1 MITTKSF
8 TWESNG
14 ERWRTDYD
22 VVGNG
27 HDALLL
33 PALSSVSAREEMI
46 PLARLLQARH
56 RCIVP
61 DWPGFGAAR
70 GPDARLTPEVLLGF
84 LTGFVAQVVRH
95 PALVV
100 AAGHSAAYVTT
111 VAREMPDTFSSIVL
125 VAPTW
130 RGPLPTAMGEHR
142 RRLWARIRRWVE
154 LPVIGPALY
163 RLNVNRVVVRRMLQA
178 HAYGDPRFA
187 SDRLLDRKTAITR
200 RPRARFATA
209 AFVTGG
215 IDLITDRPALL
226 GLFDP
231 MPKAPV
237 LVLIGSST
245 PPKSRAEMDALAALP
260 SVRSEL
266 VPGSLSAHEEHPE
279 RIAAAISGL
288 VGSLP

>member
-1 MITTKSF
+1 MTTTESF
-8 TWESNG
+8 AWESTG
-14 ERWRTDYD
+14 VRWRTDYD

-27 HDALLL
+27 PDALLL
-33 PALSSVSAREEMI
+33 PALSSVSARAEMVA
-46 PLARLLQARH
+46 LARLLQARH

-70 GPDARLTPEVLLGF
+70 GPDARLTPEVLVGF
-84 LTGFVAQVVRH
+84 LRGFVARIVQH

-100 AAGHSAAYVTT
+100 AAGHGAAYVMT
-111 VAREMPDTFSSIVL
+111 VAREMPDALSSIVL

-142 RRLWARIRRWVE
+142 RRLWATIRRWVE
-154 LPVIGPALY
+154 LPAIGPVLY
-163 RLNVNRVVVRRMLQA
+163 RLNVNRVMVGRMLRG
-178 HAYGDPRFA
+178 HVYGDPKFTT
-187 SDRLLDRKTAITR
+187 DRLLEHKTAITR

-215 IDLITDRPALL
+215 LDLVTDRPSFL

-231 MPKAPV
+231 KPKAPV

-260 SVRSEL
+260 TVRSEV
-266 VPGSLSAHEEHPE
+266 VPGSLAAHEEHPE
-279 RIAAAISGL
+279 RVAAAISGL
-288 VGSLP
+288 VGTLR